1 MENATREIDR
11 LNGELSRL
19 QTCPTQYKDNIPPV
33 ILVEKDGN
41 SLNSDKGGSSDNNY
55 ESLPLKKRRRE
66 SDTKQNLSKVLR
78 ILSAA
83 TSSSV

>member
-19 QTCPTQYKDNIPPV
+19 QTCPAQYKDNIPPV

-41 SLNSDKGGSSDNNY
+41 SLNSDKGGSSDNC

-66 SDTKQNLSKVLR
+66 SETKQNLSKVLR